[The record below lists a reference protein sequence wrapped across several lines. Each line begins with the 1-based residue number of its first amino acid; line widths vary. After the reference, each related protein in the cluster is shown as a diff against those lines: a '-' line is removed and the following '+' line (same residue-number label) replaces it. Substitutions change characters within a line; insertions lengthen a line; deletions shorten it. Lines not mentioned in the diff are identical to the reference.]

1 MEAPRSLS
9 VSQRN
14 SLESI
19 LTCLKGCSAFLN
31 SNNSFTLEDRE
42 SSRALCL
49 WAELC
54 EHKLVES
61 FPELH
66 LWLDEWTRG
75 GGLQ

>member
-1 MEAPRSLS
+1 MQAPHSLS

-19 LTCLKGCSAFLN
+19 LTCLKGCSFA
-31 SNNSFTLEDRE
+31 LEDRE

-54 EHKLVES
+54 EHKLLES

-75 GGLQ
+75 NGGVS